1 MLLGSRADLQS
12 QDRAGCPGGGL
23 RTGTR
28 SCRVAAS
35 PSTWRPSLRACGLKL
50 RCKGKEP
57 VQGPGIT
64 PRRCKSSPSLPSPPN
79 PTEPVRGAAEKETSV
94 HDHVMSGQRASSAT
108 MSLESCRYF
117 GGDLTKLAK
126 RAYETWLAIH
136 PPMPL
141 QTGDDMQL
149 DTGYI

>member
-1 MLLGSRADLQS
+1 MITCPAGGVGVAGITGRFAESRPG
-12 QDRAGCPGGGL
+12 GCPGGGL

-64 PRRCKSSPSLPSPPN
+64 PRRCKSSPLAPLPAESHRAGARRSGERDECARSRDERAEGKFSHNVAGKLQVLWGRSHKACKASLRDMACNSP
-79 PTEPVRGAAEKETSV
+79 TYAAT
-94 HDHVMSGQRASSAT
+94 D
-108 MSLESCRYF
+108 
-117 GGDLTKLAK
+117 
-126 RAYETWLAIH
+126 W
-136 PPMPL
+136 
-141 QTGDDMQL
+141 
-149 DTGYI
+149 